1 MKNTGSKS
9 SRSRPGGTDRG
20 GIRKRGPTRIDR
32 DGDMDMDAAGGGR
45 NRGGKRARGGDS
57 GRSTAA
63 AGRTPAMDV
72 IQKALS
78 DNTASSQATVRQG
91 RKGGGGS
98 NLEQVCVRGWKQSK
112 AASNRDGGLESL
124 ITFLEKKLNAPDS
137 KSSSRARI
145 TKVCVHNTLK
155 QRKHQHF
162 GGYRHLF
169 ATFRS
174 LLPSLPKLSLAGCV
188 RSSFPRMASYRN
200 DESTLL
206 GIPPRLSSYCFLL
219 SLFLRCALSFFQGPL
234 LPC

>member
-1 MKNTGSKS
+1 
-9 SRSRPGGTDRG
+9 
-20 GIRKRGPTRIDR
+20 
-32 DGDMDMDAAGGGR
+32 
-45 NRGGKRARGGDS
+45 
-57 GRSTAA
+57 
-63 AGRTPAMDV
+63 MDV

-98 NLEQVCVRGWKQSK
+98 SLEQVCVRGWKQSK

-169 ATFRS
+169 ATFSFSTTLPPQTLPGRMCS
-174 LLPSLPKLSLAGCV
+174 LFVSKDGKLSK
-188 RSSFPRMASYRN
+188 RRIDTTWDPSSS
-200 DESTLL
+200 
-206 GIPPRLSSYCFLL
+206 
-219 SLFLRCALSFFQGPL
+219 
-234 LPC
+234 